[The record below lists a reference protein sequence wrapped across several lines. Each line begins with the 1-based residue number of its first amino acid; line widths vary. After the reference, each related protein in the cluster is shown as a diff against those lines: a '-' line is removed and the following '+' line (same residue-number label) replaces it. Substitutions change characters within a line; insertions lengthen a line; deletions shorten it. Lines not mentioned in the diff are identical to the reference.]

1 MPRWVLSL
9 CRLVFSTSC
18 SNVLVN
24 GQQFHQIVRA
34 ATPLFT
40 TLFSWYLFNARFN
53 RYQFFSIGI
62 VVIGVGLSTYGD
74 YHFTTWGFTLTLVGT
89 VLAALKTIMTH
100 IIQTAPF
107 AAQPNEEPP
116 KTYCIYIPIGPVAI
130 CSALLSRFRRHRLKL
145 HPLDLL
151 THLSRL
157 ALIQCIAYAYFFGE
171 ISLVLER
178 SSYSGALRQI
188 FLISG
193 NGIVA
198 CALNIISFDANRRS
212 GALSMGVAG
221 YSSLTIRPTLSY

>member
-1 MPRWVLSL
+1 MPRWVLSR
-9 CRLVFSTSC
+9 CRWVFSASC
-18 SNVLVN
+18 SNVLLN
-24 GQQFHQIVRA
+24 DQQFHQSVRA

-40 TLFSWYLFNARFN
+40 TIFSWYLFNVRFN
-53 RYQFFSIGI
+53 RRQIYSIGI
-62 VVIGVGLSTYGD
+62 VVIGVGLSTFGD

-89 VLAALKTIMTH
+89 ILAALKTIMTH

-107 AAQPNEEPP
+107 AAQPNEEQP
-116 KTYCIYIPIGPVAI
+116 KTYCIYIPIRPVTI
-130 CSALLSRFRRHRLKL
+130 CSTLLSRFRQHRLKL

-157 ALIQCIAYAYFFGE
+157 ALVQCIVYAYFFGE

-178 SSYSGALRQI
+178 SSNSGVLWQI
-188 FLISG
+188 ILVSG

-198 CALNIISFDANRRS
+198 CALNIVSFESNRRS

-221 YSSLTIRPTLSY
+221 YSLLTICPALSY